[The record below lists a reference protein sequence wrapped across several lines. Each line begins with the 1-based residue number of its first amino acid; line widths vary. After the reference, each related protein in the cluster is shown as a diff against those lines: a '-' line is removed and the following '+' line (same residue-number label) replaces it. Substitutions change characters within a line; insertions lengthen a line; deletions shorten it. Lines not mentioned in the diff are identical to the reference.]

1 MCRPITNKFTLA
13 WLSREASLATLV
25 HVLKLLSAHSWR
37 QLHLLPCGLPL
48 AGPRTKAGQGPC
60 HNTCFHVGLDELEG
74 LLLDHASGL
83 SLEHSVE
90 LIDHVEADTLSLLAG
105 LVERVLHVVESLN
118 TLAYTQAKVAKPLV
132 VERDGPVQAQEIDC
146 VQDDA
151 IVVARG

>member
-1 MCRPITNKFTLA
+1 MCRPITNKFIVA
-13 WLSREASLATLV
+13 WLNREASLATLV

-37 QLHLLPCGLPL
+37 RLHLLPCGLPL
-48 AGPRTKAGQGPC
+48 ACPRAKAGQGPC
-60 HNTCFHVGLDELEG
+60 QNTCFHVGLDELEG

-90 LIDHVEADTLSLLAG
+90 LIDHVEADTLYLLAG

-118 TLAYTQAKVAKPLV
+118 TLAHTQALVTEPLV
-132 VERDGPVQAQEIDC
+132 VERDGPVLAQEIDC

-151 IVVARG
+151 IVVA